1 MEQHHRQAAS
11 RKHAFAA
18 STLSSEDPNA
28 HVKVSVLGL
37 GYIGLPTAAMLALG
51 GHAVAGFDVSQRVRS
66 GLRRGADHVADP
78 EVRALANDALAT
90 GRLSV
95 ADAIEP
101 ADAFIICVPT
111 PNAPDGRPDLSYV
124 HDATVAIAPLLKPG
138 DLVILESTVP
148 PGTMD
153 RVVVGALRE
162 FGVSPD
168 HVLLAHCP
176 ERVIPGAIVRE
187 LKENARIMGGRTPEA
202 ARAAR
207 ALYASFVTADM
218 AETDCTTAELVKV
231 IENTFRDVNIALA
244 NELALL
250 CEELGI
256 DAWEAIALANKHPR
270 VNILQPGPGVGGHC
284 IPIDPHFLA
293 DANPFLTELIQTA
306 RRVNARMPNHVVR
319 RIRDLVPAAD
329 GSAKIALL
337 GASYKA
343 NVDDSRE
350 SPTEKIDELLREHGY
365 ATAIYDPI
373 ASGFTRPLAPTLE
386 AALSGADAL
395 VLVVD
400 HDAFKR
406 IDPKAAAG
414 LMRGRVVV
422 DARNLFD
429 RELWEAAGLD
439 VHTLGRRVG
448 PRRHTA
454 HHEQLAS
461 RATAGMS

>member
-1 MEQHHRQAAS
+1 M
-11 RKHAFAA
+11 
-18 STLSSEDPNA
+18 
-28 HVKVSVLGL
+28 KVSVLGL

-51 GHAVAGFDVSQRVRS
+51 GHEVSGYDVSPRVRA
-66 GLRRGADHVADP
+66 GLRRGAEHVADL
-78 EVRALANDALAT
+78 EVRHLAVDALAT
-90 GRLSV
+90 GRFAV
-95 ADAIEP
+95 ADSIE
-101 ADAFIICVPT
+101 ASDAYIICVPT
-111 PNAPDGRPDLSYV
+111 PNAVDGRPDLTYV
-124 HDATVAIAPLLKPG
+124 HDATAAIAPLLRKG

-162 FGVSPD
+162 RGISPD
-168 HVLLAHCP
+168 DMLLAHCP

-187 LKENARIMGGRTPEA
+187 LRENSRIIGGRTPEA
-202 ARAAR
+202 ARAAKD
-207 ALYASFVTADM
+207 LYASFVRADM
-218 AETDCTTAELVKV
+218 FETDCTTAELVKV

-256 DAWEAIALANKHPR
+256 DAWEAISLANKHPR

-319 RIRDLVPAAD
+319 RIRELVPKAE
-329 GSAKIALL
+329 GTKIALL

-350 SPTEKIDELLREHGY
+350 SPTERIDELLREHGY
-365 ATAIYDPI
+365 ETAIYDPV
-373 ASGFTRPLAPTLE
+373 ASGFRRPLAPTLE
-386 AALSGADAL
+386 SALDGADAL

-400 HDAFKR
+400 HDVFR
-406 IDPKAAAG
+406 PIDPAAAAKS
-414 LMRGRVVV
+414 MRGRTVI

-429 RELWEAAGLD
+429 PARWERAGFQL
-439 VHTLGRRVG
+439 HTLGRRTDAKQRPAQAGERPKPV
-448 PRRHTA
+448 
-454 HHEQLAS
+454 
-461 RATAGMS
+461 TAGMS

>member
-1 MEQHHRQAAS
+1 MEQHRVGGVPPSCLFRERVSAPQ
-11 RKHAFAA
+11 
-18 STLSSEDPNA
+18 
-28 HVKVSVLGL
+28 VKVTVLGL

-51 GHAVAGFDVSQRVRS
+51 GHDVSGFDVSPRVRA

-78 EVRALANDALAT
+78 EVKKLAVDALAT
-90 GRLSV
+90 GRFAA
-95 ADAIEP
+95 ADSIEP

-124 HDATVAIAPLLKPG
+124 HDATTAIAPLLRAG

-153 RVVVGALRE
+153 RVVAGALRE
-162 FGVSPD
+162 RGISPD
-168 HVLLAHCP
+168 DILLAHCP

-187 LKENARIMGGRTPEA
+187 LKQNSRIMGGRTPQA
-202 ARAAR
+202 ARAAKD
-207 ALYASFVTADM
+207 LYACFVQADM
-218 AETDCTTAELVKV
+218 YETDCTTAELVKV

-319 RIRDLVPAAD
+319 RIRELVPGGGAT
-329 GSAKIALL
+329 AKIALL

-365 ATAIYDPI
+365 ATAIHDPI
-373 ASGFTRPLAPTLE
+373 ASGFKRPLSATLDE
-386 AALSGADAL
+386 AVGGADAL

-400 HDAFKR
+400 HDAFR
-406 IDPKAAAG
+406 SIDPKAVAR

-429 RELWEAAGLD
+429 PAAWQAAGLD
-439 VHTLGRRVG
+439 LHTLGRRVEAKTRTTSPAEG
-448 PRRHTA
+448 PKTRVI
-454 HHEQLAS
+454 
-461 RATAGMS
+461 AGMS

>member
-1 MEQHHRQAAS
+1 MRVS
-11 RKHAFAA
+11 VR
-18 STLSSEDPNA
+18 
-28 HVKVSVLGL
+28 VKVSLLGL

-51 GHAVAGFDVSQRVRS
+51 GHEVSGFDVSPRVRA
-66 GLRRGADHVADP
+66 GLRRGGEHVADL
-78 EVRALANDALAT
+78 EVRKLAVDALAT
-90 GRLSV
+90 GRFSV
-95 ADAIEP
+95 ADEIERS
-101 ADAFIICVPT
+101 DAYIICVPT
-111 PNAPDGRPDLSYV
+111 PNAVDGRPDLTYV
-124 HDATVAIAPLLKPG
+124 HDATAAIAPMLRKG

-153 RVVVGALRE
+153 RVVAGALRE
-162 FGVSPD
+162 HGVSPD
-168 HVLLAHCP
+168 DVLLAHCP

-187 LKENARIMGGRTPEA
+187 LKENSRIMGGRTPEA
-202 ARAAR
+202 ARAAKD
-207 ALYASFVTADM
+207 LYASFVQADM
-218 AETDCTTAELVKV
+218 FETDCTTAELVKV

-256 DAWEAIALANKHPR
+256 DAWEAISLANKHPR

-319 RIRDLVPAAD
+319 RIRELVPESQA
-329 GSAKIALL
+329 GAKIALL

-350 SPTEKIDELLREHGY
+350 SPTERIDELLREHGY
-365 ATAIYDPI
+365 ETAIYDPV
-373 ASGFTRPLAPTLE
+373 ASGFKRPLAPTLE
-386 AALSGADAL
+386 SALERADAL

-400 HDAFKR
+400 HDAFR
-406 IDPKAAAG
+406 SLDPAEVAKS
-414 LMRGRVVV
+414 MRGRIII

-429 RELWEAAGLD
+429 PVRWERAGFE
-439 VHTLGRRVG
+439 VHTLGRRSDAKQRPSHAGERPKRV
-448 PRRHTA
+448 
-454 HHEQLAS
+454 
-461 RATAGMS
+461 TAGMS

>member
-1 MEQHHRQAAS
+1 M
-11 RKHAFAA
+11 
-18 STLSSEDPNA
+18 
-28 HVKVSVLGL
+28 KVSVLGL

-51 GHAVAGFDVSQRVRS
+51 GHDVSGFDVSPRVRA
-66 GLRRGADHVADP
+66 GLRNGADHVADP
-78 EVRALANDALAT
+78 EVRALAVEALAT
-90 GRLSV
+90 GRFAV
-95 ADAIEP
+95 ADEIERSN
-101 ADAFIICVPT
+101 AYIICVPT
-111 PNAPDGRPDLSYV
+111 PNAVDGRPDLTYV
-124 HDATVAIAPLLKPG
+124 HDATAAIAPLLRKG

-153 RVVVGALRE
+153 RVVAGALRE
-162 FGVSPD
+162 HDVSPD
-168 HVLLAHCP
+168 DVLLAHCP

-187 LKENARIMGGRTPEA
+187 LRENSRIMGGRTPAA
-202 ARAAR
+202 ARASKD
-207 ALYASFVTADM
+207 LYASFVQADM
-218 AETDCTTAELVKV
+218 FETDCTTAELVKV

-256 DAWEAIALANKHPR
+256 DAWEAISLANKHPR

-319 RIRDLVPAAD
+319 RIRELVPESEGAP
-329 GSAKIALL
+329 KIALL

-365 ATAIYDPI
+365 DTAIYDPV
-373 ASGFTRPLAPTLE
+373 ASGFKRPLSPTLE
-386 AALSGADAL
+386 SALDGADAL

-400 HDAFKR
+400 HDAFR
-406 IDPKAAAG
+406 TIDPSVVARS
-414 LMRGRVVV
+414 MRGRIVI
-422 DARNLFD
+422 DARNQFD
-429 RELWEAAGLD
+429 AARWERAGFDL
-439 VHTLGRRVG
+439 HTLGRPKEARQK
-448 PRRHTA
+448 PTP
-454 HHEQLAS
+454 
-461 RATAGMS
+461 ATDR